1 MKWSARG
8 VFSPHRHAFHSPP
21 LHLHLFKHRSTI
33 EMYQGACLCRGLVDL
48 KFERGVALWS
58 RSGQEVMGKFQS
70 EAAMGDALMCR
81 NRTTLQTCWQR
92 STFWPQHNW
101 RPVLLDGEIVW
112 MNVEQMA
119 ADCLYPE
126 MIPGYDFGIC
136 RPPVNER
143 TIEYY
148 EPELMSTTV
157 NCVFFGRNENIF
169 SYLNKNN

>member
-1 MKWSARG
+1 
-8 VFSPHRHAFHSPP
+8 
-21 LHLHLFKHRSTI
+21 
-33 EMYQGACLCRGLVDL
+33 
-48 KFERGVALWS
+48 
-58 RSGQEVMGKFQS
+58 
-70 EAAMGDALMCR
+70 
-81 NRTTLQTCWQR
+81 
-92 STFWPQHNW
+92 
-101 RPVLLDGEIVW
+101 

-169 SYLNKNN
+169 SYLNKNNSYKLFSVVVSCVHKDVSHYGVIEPLNGEIYAILRNKFSKLQVKSHKFTRLKS